1 LVQALAALQLL
12 ARWQAR
18 PMSQLSI
25 ATIIRLS
32 YLFSIR
38 FLLQVLLL
46 TTLRI
51 LYVESSIKKGSS
63 FEWDLPYL

>member
-1 LVQALAALQLL
+1 LAALQLL
-12 ARWQAR
+12 ARWQVR

-38 FLLQVLLL
+38 YLLQALLL

-51 LYVESSIKKGSS
+51 LYVE
-63 FEWDLPYL
+63 Y